1 MNALIVGGG
10 LVGSELAH
18 MLAEAGITM
27 SVIEQSEE
35 RCDLIEP
42 GLNELGVR
50 VFCGDGDEP
59 AILEEAEIASADV
72 VVAATGDDEDNLVV
86 CLLAKNEYAVGLT
99 LARVNNP
106 KNAWLFTEAFG
117 VDVPISQTTMIA
129 ELLRKQVPGDD
140 QV

>member
-27 SVIEQSEE
+27 SIIEQSGE

-59 AILEEAEIASADV
+59 AILEEADIASADV

-106 KNAWLFTEAFG
+106 KNAWLFTDAFG
-117 VDVPISQTTMIA
+117 VDVPVSQTTMIA